1 MDERKEKRKKKK
13 LLLKV
18 GSDKGIL
25 VDISK
30 IGLRISMDKIPSG
43 ETIDVRLKI
52 KDKTFELKGTI
63 HWVEI
68 KQTIDNSY
76 EVGISLIDPDEE
88 YKEFVESLPGE

>member
-1 MDERKEKRKKKK
+1 MDERKEKRKKKT

-18 GSDKGIL
+18 DSDKGIL

-43 ETIDVRLKI
+43 ETVDVSLKI
-52 KDKTFELKGTI
+52 KEKTFNLKGTI

-76 EVGISLIDPDEE
+76 EMGISLIDPNEE
-88 YKEFVESLPGE
+88 YREVVENLPSD

>member
-1 MDERKEKRKKKK
+1 MDERKEKRKKKR

-43 ETIDVRLKI
+43 ETVDVSLKI
-52 KDKTFELKGTI
+52 KDKTFKLKGTI

-68 KQTIDNSY
+68 KQTTDNTY
-76 EVGISLIDPDEE
+76 EIGISLIDPNEE
-88 YKEFVESLPGE
+88 YKEFVEKLPLD